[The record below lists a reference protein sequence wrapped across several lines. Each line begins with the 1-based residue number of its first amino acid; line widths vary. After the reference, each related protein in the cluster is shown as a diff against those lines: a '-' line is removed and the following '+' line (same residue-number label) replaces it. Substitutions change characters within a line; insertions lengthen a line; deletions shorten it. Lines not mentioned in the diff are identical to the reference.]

1 MGRHVIVGKGAVGST
16 LAQAL
21 AERGEQ
27 VLVLSRSG
35 GLGGAQVEHR
45 AVDATDAAALAAA
58 AAGAQALYNCVN
70 PAYSRWAQDWPP
82 MAQAL
87 LAAAE
92 RTGAV
97 LVTMGN
103 LYGYG
108 PVDAPITER
117 TPLAATGTKGRVR
130 NAMWQQA
137 LAAHEAGR
145 VRVTEARASDFI
157 GPRVVDQG
165 HLGERVAPAVLR
177 GKGVQCLGDPDVPHS
192 WTAIADVA
200 RTLAALGTDERA
212 WGHAW
217 HVPTAPAATFREAVH
232 GLCAAAGV
240 PPVKVTRIPH
250 LALRAA
256 GLLSP
261 LVRELEETRHQF
273 VRPFVL
279 DSTAAQTTF
288 GISPTPLERTYADT
302 VAWWRARV
310 PEPVPA

>member
-1 MGRHVIVGKGAVGST
+1 MARHVIVGKGAVGS
-16 LAQAL
+16 AL
-21 AERGEQ
+21 ARTLVGRGEQ

-35 GLGGAQVEHR
+35 GGSSAGVEHGR
-45 AVDATDAAALAAA
+45 VDAADPGALAAA

-70 PAYSRWAQDWPP
+70 PAYPRWPQDWPP

-87 LAAAE
+87 LTAAE
-92 RTGAV
+92 RSGAV

-108 PVDAPITER
+108 PVDAPMTEQ

-130 NAMWQQA
+130 NAMWEQA

-145 VRVTEARASDFI
+145 VRVTEARASDFV
-157 GPRVVDQG
+157 GPGVVDQG
-165 HLGERVAPAVLR
+165 HLGARVVRPVLR

-192 WTAIADVA
+192 WTSVPDVA
-200 RTLAALGTDERA
+200 RTLAVLGADERA
-212 WGHAW
+212 WGRAW
-217 HVPTAPAATFREAVH
+217 HVPTAPAVTFREAVH

-240 PPVKVTRIPH
+240 PPVNVTRIPH

-261 LVRELEETRHQF
+261 LVRELEETRHQL

-279 DSTAAQTTF
+279 DSTAAETTF
-288 GISPTPLERTYADT
+288 GISPTPLEQTYADT
-302 VAWWRARV
+302 VAWWRARAA
-310 PEPVPA
+310 EPVPA